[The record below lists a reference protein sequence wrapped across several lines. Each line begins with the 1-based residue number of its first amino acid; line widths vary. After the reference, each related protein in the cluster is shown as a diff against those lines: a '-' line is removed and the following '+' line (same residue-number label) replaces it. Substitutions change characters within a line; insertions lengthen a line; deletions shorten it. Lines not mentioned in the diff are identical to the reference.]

1 MTARW
6 KQFGSLFLA
15 GLLAVPMLAAPRV
28 PAAGTRGPAQPGTIN
43 FVEGQASLDQQPLS
57 QSSVGTVLRA
67 DQTLT
72 TTNDRVEILL
82 TPGIFLRLDH
92 GASVRMNALGLAT
105 KVVGVVSSHAPAY
118 ALSFAAGE
126 VREHETR
133 TAAAPQRNGIC
144 LPAFACTPSARRGS
158 WKRCW

>member
-105 KVVGVVSSHAPAY
+105 NTVTLMSGRAMV
-118 ALSFAAGE
+118 E
-126 VREHETR
+126 V
-133 TAAAPQRNGIC
+133 ADI
-144 LPAFACTPSARRGS
+144 LPANYIILNENGASVRMIKRGLYEFDATQVLIGNTFT
-158 WKRCW
+158 